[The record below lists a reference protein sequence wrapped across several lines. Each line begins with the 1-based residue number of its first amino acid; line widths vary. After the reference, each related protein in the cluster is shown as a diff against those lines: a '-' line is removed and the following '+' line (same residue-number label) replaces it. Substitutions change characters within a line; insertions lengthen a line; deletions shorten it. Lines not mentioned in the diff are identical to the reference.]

1 MARAISKSTAFLS
14 LLTILLAAALGYVYT
29 AYTALKTDYEELR
42 QEYLYLLNQ
51 NATVLV
57 INNQSYYE
65 VALKLVQ
72 KANVSIYVIMYVLK
86 YDPGDRADPANELV
100 WALGNASARGVEVAV
115 ILEGSVAVNQAAY
128 DYFRAV
134 GVNVTYDQAHVTTH
148 CKLMI
153 IDHRYVLV
161 GSHNWTES
169 ALWYNNEAS
178 VLIISEEVARKEEE
192 YFNKLWEEAQSP

>member
-1 MARAISKSTAFLS
+1 MAKGISRSTAFLG
-14 LLTILLAAALGYVYT
+14 LLVVLLAAALGYFYT
-29 AYTALKTDYEELR
+29 AYMDLKADYEELR
-42 QEYLYLLNQ
+42 QEYFYLLNQ
-51 NATVLV
+51 NATVII

-65 VALKLVQ
+65 IALKLVK

-86 YDPGDRADPANELV
+86 YDPGDKADPANELV

-128 DYFRAV
+128 NYFRAV
-134 GVNVTYDQAHVTTH
+134 GVNVTYDSTHVTTH

-178 VLIISEEVARKEEE
+178 VLIISEEVAKREEE
-192 YFNKLWEEAQSP
+192 YFNRLWEEAQGP